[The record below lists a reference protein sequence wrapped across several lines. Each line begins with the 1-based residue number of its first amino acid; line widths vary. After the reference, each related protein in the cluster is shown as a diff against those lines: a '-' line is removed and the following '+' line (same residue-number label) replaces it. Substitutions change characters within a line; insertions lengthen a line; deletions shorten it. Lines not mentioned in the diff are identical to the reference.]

1 MKSKTT
7 DRYRSKPKLP
17 HKNKR
22 GSRTWIIPLMLFMI
36 LLIAAAALLIP
47 RNIRPLSQD
56 SSGGSLSIADSDP
69 STIPEYTGDDC
80 IELNGG
86 IPCFNE
92 WDIENITGENYSE
105 LDTLGRCG
113 AAVALLDDSMMPKE
127 PRGEI
132 GEVRPSGWRQT
143 RYDGLIGSDPPY
155 LYNRC
160 HLIAYALTG
169 QNDNP
174 LNLITGTSYMNK
186 TLMLPWEEQV
196 IRYLE
201 GYNAH
206 VLYRVTPYFYKKELL
221 ARGVEIEAYSVE
233 DKGSGICFHVFI
245 YNVQPGVELDYST
258 GESRRINP

>member
-1 MKSKTT
+1 MV
-7 DRYRSKPKLP
+7 
-17 HKNKR
+17 
-22 GSRTWIIPLMLFMI
+22 ILFLI
-36 LLIAAAALLIP
+36 LLICAGVLLIP
-47 RNIRPLSQD
+47 RNVRPLSGD
-56 SSGGSLSIADSDP
+56 SSRGSLSIVDSDP
-69 STIPEYTGDDC
+69 SQIPDHAGEDC

-92 WDIENITGENYSE
+92 WDIANMTGEHYSD
-105 LDTLGRCG
+105 LDLLGRCG
-113 AAVALLDDSMMPKE
+113 TATAMLDDSMMPKA

-132 GEVRPSGWRQT
+132 GEVKPSGWRQA
-143 RYDGLIGSDPPY
+143 RYEGLISSDPPF

-201 GYNAH
+201 GYNGH

-233 DKGSGICFHVFI
+233 DKGAGICFHVFI

-258 GESRRINP
+258 GNSRLMNPDGK